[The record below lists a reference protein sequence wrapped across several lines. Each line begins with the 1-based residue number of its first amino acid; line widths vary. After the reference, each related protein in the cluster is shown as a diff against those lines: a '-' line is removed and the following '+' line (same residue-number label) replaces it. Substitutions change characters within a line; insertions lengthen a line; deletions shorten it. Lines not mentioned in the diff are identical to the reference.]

1 MHKVSDVYENS
12 FFFWGGGGNFD
23 WIFFP
28 SKFRFQ
34 ILLDSVINVER
45 ERNAALTKEKN
56 ET

>member
-34 ILLDSVINVER
+34 ILLDSVINVQR